1 MIKALNPLKMKIRT
15 AKVGDINQIMLI
27 FKDYEDASIG
37 YLNTKYKSMRNK
49 KKPIEEHIKLALE
62 KDIKQK
68 NSKFLVMEDNDKITG
83 YIFGEVRDDRHPPY
97 DRPKTG
103 ELNDI
108 AVLKEHQGKGIST
121 KLWEELLAWFKKNK
135 CEMVTLSVNCN
146 NKAQEIYKKWGFD
159 LFYLRMIKKI

>member
-1 MIKALNPLKMKIRT
+1 MIIRT
-15 AKVGDINQIMLI
+15 AKMKDIDQIMVV
-27 FKDYEDASIG
+27 FKDYDNASID
-37 YLNTKYKSMRNK
+37 YLPTKYKLMRNK
-49 KKPIEEHIKLALE
+49 KKPIEKHIKLALE

-68 NSKFLVMEDNDKITG
+68 DSKYLVMEDKDKIVG
-83 YIFGEVRDDRHPPY
+83 YIFGEIRDDSHPLY

-103 ELNDI
+103 ELNDL

-121 KLWEELLAWFKKNK
+121 KLWEELWAWFKKNK

-159 LFYLRMIKKI
+159 LFYWRMIKKI